1 MPRAVSDTDRIAALA
16 TVSGATE
23 QSFHRDSL
31 EPGNS
36 GITAYGEDQD
46 IYILW
51 NSFFAMIV
59 LEELLADRKEATELL
74 RSCWNLSPGPGC
86 SDEEWASLEPSAWDL
101 LVHCEFKARGVQ
113 NFEVVRVPIQKTKT
127 VVVDSRT
134 SHAGSPWKASSSRQ
148 RLYRGH
154 FYGFRQ
160 DVLNRPADFLGDK
173 DESTTVDL
181 CDEDYFPIVTW
192 AQRGDAPIFAQ
203 I

>member
-1 MPRAVSDTDRIAALA
+1 MPKSVSDTDRLAALA
-16 TVSGATE
+16 TLSGAKE
-23 QSFHRDSL
+23 QSFHRDSP

-51 NSFFAMIV
+51 NSFLAMIV
-59 LEELLADRKEATELL
+59 LEELLADREEATKLL
-74 RSCWNLSPGPGC
+74 RSCWNPSSGC
-86 SDEEWASLEPSAWDL
+86 SDEEWARLEPSAWEL
-101 LVHCEFKARGVQ
+101 LVHREFEARGVKK
-113 NFEVVRVPIQKTKT
+113 FEVVRVPIQKTKT

-134 SHAGSPWKASSSRQ
+134 SHAGSPWKASSRRQ

-160 DVLNRPADFLGDK
+160 DVLHRPSDVLGDK

-181 CDEDYFPIVTW
+181 CDADYFPIVTW

-203 I
+203 K